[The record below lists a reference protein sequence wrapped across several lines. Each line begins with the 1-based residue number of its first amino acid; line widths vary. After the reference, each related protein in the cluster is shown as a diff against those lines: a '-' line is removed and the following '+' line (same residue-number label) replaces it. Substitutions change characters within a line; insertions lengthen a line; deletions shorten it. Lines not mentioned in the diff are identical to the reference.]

1 MQKLFKISMIAIF
14 MFIITIVIGYC
25 QGPIGFNTNT
35 VLSPE
40 VIQQE
45 IADVTS
51 VIGQWKEV
59 SVAIQKGG
67 VTFNLLII
75 VVGLLLVSLAIL
87 GVLAVLSLH
96 VARFFT
102 SDETDIKLDNVEAII
117 TKYMIKLPISIVQKI
132 RGVAVKK

>member
-75 VVGLLLVSLAIL
+75 MAGLLLVSLAIL
-87 GVLAVLSLH
+87 GVLVVLSLH

-102 SDETDIKLDNVEAII
+102 GDETDIKLDNVEAII